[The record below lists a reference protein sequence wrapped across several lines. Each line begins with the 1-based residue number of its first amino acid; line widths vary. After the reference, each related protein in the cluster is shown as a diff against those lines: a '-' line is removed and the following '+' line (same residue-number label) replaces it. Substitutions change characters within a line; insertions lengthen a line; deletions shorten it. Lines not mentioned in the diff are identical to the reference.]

1 MKRENDLKSE
11 LSRIDGRGYKA
22 YKDIRGQY
30 SFDWFTLSIDHVQG
44 DPFAAPS
51 RLHIEVEHPTAG
63 FPDWC
68 FESKSR
74 TVAFRDYIARS
85 FARAASKI
93 AKGRR
98 GSGKGGTVRIDTPE
112 QEVLER
118 SCVQRGEKAI
128 EVRFFAG
135 LPAFGRK
142 VAGREATAMF
152 CEEIPAI
159 AREVLRFQNHDADT
173 LRKHVE
179 TVEDADYIRDGL
191 AERGAIAFVA
201 DGAILPRASGADDR
215 PMAREKAVPF
225 ESPEELRTSWTLPN
239 GGTIQGME
247 LKKGVNL
254 IVGGGYHGKSTL
266 LTALERGVYNH
277 IPGDGRE
284 FAIADPAAVKI
295 RAEDGRPVAS
305 TCISPFISDLPRGAR
320 TDDFSSQD
328 ASGSTSQAANIV
340 EALEAGATTLLIDE
354 DTSATNFMIR
364 DHRMQELVAPEHEP
378 ITPFIDKVRQL
389 FDELDVSTVLV
400 LGGSGDY
407 FDVADEVI
415 AMQEYRPERVTDA
428 ARRIA
433 EKHRTNRQSE
443 GGSSFG
449 TRIDRVPVAKS
460 LDASKGKFD
469 AKTKTFGLR
478 AIQFGTHEIDLQS
491 VEQLVDESQTRA
503 IADALLLAR
512 SQMDGERTVAE
523 LLRWIENRIATEGL
537 DVLSRGRPAD
547 LARFRVNELACAL
560 NRLRSLRVT
569 QRPARENISLY

>member
-1 MKRENDLKSE
+1 MKSENDLKSE
-11 LSRIDGRGYKA
+11 LSRIDGRGYKS
-22 YKDIRGQY
+22 YKDIRGGY
-30 SFDWFTLSIDHVQG
+30 AFEWFTLAVDHVQG

-51 RLHIEVEHPTAG
+51 KLHIEVDHTTTG

-85 FARAASKI
+85 FARAARKI

-98 GSGKGGTVRIDTPE
+98 GSGKGGAIHIDSPG

-118 SCVQRGEKAI
+118 SCVQRGEKHL
-128 EVRFFAG
+128 EVRFSAG

-142 VAGREATAMF
+142 VAGREAIAML

-159 AREVLRFQNHDADT
+159 AREVLRFENHDADS
-173 LRKHVE
+173 LRQHVE
-179 TVEDADYIRDGL
+179 TIEDAEYIRARL
-191 AERGAIAFVA
+191 ADRGAIAFVA

-215 PMAREKAVPF
+215 PMPRDRAVPF
-225 ESPEELRTSWTLPN
+225 EAPEELRSSWTLPN
-239 GGTIQGME
+239 GGTLHGME

-254 IVGGGYHGKSTL
+254 VVGGGYHGKSTL

-277 IPGDGRE
+277 MPGDGRE
-284 FAIADPAAVKI
+284 FVVTDPTAVKI
-295 RAEDGRPVAS
+295 RAEDGRPVTS
-305 TCISPFISDLPRGAR
+305 TCISPFISDLPHGAG
-320 TDDFSSQD
+320 TQDFSSQD
-328 ASGSTSQAANIV
+328 ASGSTSQAANII

-364 DHRMQELVAPEHEP
+364 DHRMQQLIAPEHEP

-415 AMQEYRPERVTDA
+415 AMREYRPSRVTDA

-433 EKHRTNRQSE
+433 GKHRTERKPE

-449 TRIDRVPVAKS
+449 TRTARAPVAGS
-460 LDASKGKFD
+460 LDARKGKFD
-469 AKTKTFGLR
+469 AKTKAFGVR

-523 LLRWIENRIATEGL
+523 LLRWVDTQIESEGL

-547 LARFRVNELACAL
+547 LARFRVAELACAL
-560 NRLRSLRVT
+560 NRLRTLAVT
-569 QRPARENISLY
+569 QRPA